1 VTEVQPESHAAK
13 AGIIKGDTLIGLHQ
27 WEMLTIDNLVFV
39 LNHNELP
46 ALNPIKFFV
55 LRGGQLH
62 RGLVHCLSGQ

>member
-1 VTEVQPESHAAK
+1 
-13 AGIIKGDTLIGLHQ
+13 
-27 WEMLTIDNLVFV
+27 MLTIDNLVFV

-62 RGLVHCLSGQ
+62 RGLVQCLSGQ